1 MKICFLLPALTYGG
15 AERQLVVLAKGLHA
29 RGHDVTVVVYYSGG
43 PLEKDLLE
51 AGVRIRPL
59 NKRGRW
65 DVLNFLFR
73 LMKVMREERPDILHS
88 YLTDLETVILKPVL
102 PGTKMVWSIRISNID
117 FRDYDWLVWV
127 CFKLSCWVSRFADA
141 IISNSHAGR
150 DYYVALGY
158 PAEKTVVIPN
168 GIDTERFHSNPRA
181 RDRIRREWSI
191 TEHEILIGLVARLVP
206 MKDHSSFLNVAAS
219 LVRERKDIRFVCV
232 GDGPVEYRSSL
243 QELTKTLG
251 LTGYVIWAGARSDVA
266 DIYNALDLLVS
277 SSAYGEGF
285 SNVLGEAMACGVPC
299 VVTKIGDSAW
309 VVGPSG
315 TVVPPNDP
323 EALADAMG
331 RMVTVPRP
339 DPMTIRRRILDHFS
353 IETLVTSTER
363 TLQAVLSGDVIDQ
376 PLVRKA
382 STEVSR

>member
-1 MKICFLLPALTYGG
+1 
-15 AERQLVVLAKGLHA
+15 
-29 RGHDVTVVVYYSGG
+29 VYYSGG

-88 YLTDLETVILKPVL
+88 YLTDLVTVILKPVL
-102 PGTKMVWSIRISNID
+102 PGTKVVWGIRVSNID
-117 FRDYDWLVWV
+117 YRDYDWLVWV
-127 CFKLSCWVSRFADA
+127 CSKLECWVSRFADA

-150 DYYVALGY
+150 DYHVALGY

-168 GIDTERFHSNPRA
+168 GIDTGRFHPNPRA
-181 RDRIRREWSI
+181 RDRIRREWGI
-191 TEHEILIGLVARLVP
+191 TEHEILIGLVP
-206 MKDHSSFLNVAAS
+206 MKDHPSFLNVAAS
-219 LVRERKDIRFVCV
+219 LVQERKDIRFVCV
-232 GDGPVEYRSSL
+232 GDGPVDYRLSL

-251 LTGYVIWAGARSDVA
+251 LAGYVIWAGARSDVA

-315 TVVPPNDP
+315 TIVPPNDP
-323 EALADAMG
+323 EAMADAMG
-331 RMVTVPRP
+331 RMVTAPRP
-339 DPMTIRRRILDHFS
+339 DPMTIRQRILDHFS

-363 TLQAVLSGDVIDQ
+363 TLQAVLSGDAVDQ
-376 PLVRKA
+376 PLVGKA
-382 STEVSR
+382 PTQVSR